1 MVEEQAV
8 VVAVEEHAAWVETQR
23 KAACDSCA
31 VNKGCGTAV
40 LSKVLGNKRSRL
52 RVLKHDLQLRV
63 GDEVVIGLQEHAL
76 LRGSMTVYGSP
87 LLLMMVGALLADY
100 AGRQWLG
107 HTSDFLDIIFGIAGF
122 LAGLVWLRLYSARI
136 AQDPRYQPVI
146 LSVSTQ
152 IRPIHGTL
160 SGISTRLLT

>member
-1 MVEEQAV
+1 MVEEKAV
-8 VVAVEEHAAWVETQR
+8 VVAVEEDAVWVETQR

-40 LSKVLGNKRSRL
+40 LSKVLGNKHSRL
-52 RVLKHDLQLRV
+52 RALTRDLSLRV

-76 LRGSMTVYGSP
+76 LRGSMTVYGVP
-87 LLLMMVGALLADY
+87 LMLMMLGALLADY
-100 AGRQWLG
+100 AGRQWFG
-107 HTSDFLDIIFGIAGF
+107 HSSDLMDITFGIAGF
-122 LAGLVWLRLYSARI
+122 LAGLAWLRGYSTRI
-136 AQDPRYQPVI
+136 AHDPRYQAVVMR
-146 LSVSTQ
+146 VSTP